1 MLQKSVV
8 LGKFSPFA
16 LLWCVLGLF
25 WCVVGLFCTVLVRFG
40 AVCTILEFKMKFLC
54 GLTMVLSFVATF
66 PLVVL
71 GLSWADGGQGLHPV
85 LAGILVLV
93 VLAVGYCAAIV
104 IDSIEGR

>member
-1 MLQKSVV
+1 
-8 LGKFSPFA
+8 
-16 LLWCVLGLF
+16 
-25 WCVVGLFCTVLVRFG
+25 
-40 AVCTILEFKMKFLC
+40 MKFVC
-54 GLTMVLSFVATF
+54 GLTMILSLLATF

-93 VLAVGYCAAIV
+93 VLGIGYFAAVV